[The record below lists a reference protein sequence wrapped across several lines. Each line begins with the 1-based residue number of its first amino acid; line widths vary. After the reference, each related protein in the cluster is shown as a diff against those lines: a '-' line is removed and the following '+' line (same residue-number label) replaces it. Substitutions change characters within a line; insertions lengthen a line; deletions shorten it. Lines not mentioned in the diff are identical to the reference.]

1 MKRTFAILLPLLA
14 LTACATPDARL
25 RTGLMDAGLGRNQ
38 SACMAERMVD
48 KLSLL
53 QLRRIASLKNFAKDD
68 IRGMSIDRFLHNIRS
83 LKDPEILAV
92 TTRAALGCAI
102 SG

>member
-1 MKRTFAILLPLLA
+1 MKRTFAILLPVLA
-14 LTACATPDARL
+14 LTACATPEARL
-25 RTGLMDAGLGRNQ
+25 RTGLMDAGFGRNQ

-68 IRGMSIDRFLHNIRS
+68 VRDMSIDRFLHNIRS
-83 LKDPEILAV
+83 LKDPEILTV

>member
-1 MKRTFAILLPLLA
+1 MKRIFAILLPVLA
-14 LTACATPDARL
+14 LTACATPEARL

-48 KLSLL
+48 KLSLI

-68 IRGMSIDRFLHNIRS
+68 IRGMSVDRFLHNIRS
-83 LKDPEILAV
+83 LKDPEILAI